1 MKAIKII
8 GIMLAFFVLSN
19 VSHAQSIEVTINNFN
34 GNHTYYLVI
43 NVYDYT
49 ATPTNGWT
57 SAVLQ
62 LI

>member
-1 MKAIKII
+1 
-8 GIMLAFFVLSN
+8 MLAFFVLSN